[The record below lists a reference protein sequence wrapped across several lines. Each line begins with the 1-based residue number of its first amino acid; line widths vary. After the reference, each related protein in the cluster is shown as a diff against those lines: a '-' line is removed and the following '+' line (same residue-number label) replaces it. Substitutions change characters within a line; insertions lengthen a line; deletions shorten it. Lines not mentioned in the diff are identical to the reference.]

1 MFMFPEPPPA
11 DHYITDVS
19 PTFLS
24 DGIFYHGEPAS
35 CHKCVAK
42 QLRPI
47 KRTVSDPLAPMKEL
61 DSNTLN
67 RWLEKEKEM
76 YVDCPTKDD
85 GVVFQTLSNMPK
97 WKSEYQ
103 QKQKS
108 VFSMFPRSRQ
118 YELWHVRERRLKD
131 LEKQKAPVVPRVEKE
146 ERLETDD
153 EPCGLLKPP
162 FWWRDKSRKP
172 SELPVGNINDYVY
185 EKLKFNH
192 EEKLDIDHSS
202 NYIPDVIRRTQN
214 PEDTSIKDAL
224 DHANTFEV
232 VQKRNETLPV
242 ESLVDANVCHSR
254 KRTPAM
260 DCCKLEDVE
269 ADDDRRWQP
278 LHEYFEFPKT
288 KSEREH
294 MLRELTRP
302 FLHDMH
308 TWYTKNK
315 PTKLIIPLKHSGK
328 RPMPEWRFSH
338 L

>member
-1 MFMFPEPPPA
+1 
-11 DHYITDVS
+11 
-19 PTFLS
+19 
-24 DGIFYHGEPAS
+24 
-35 CHKCVAK
+35 
-42 QLRPI
+42 
-47 KRTVSDPLAPMKEL
+47 
-61 DSNTLN
+61 
-67 RWLEKEKEM
+67 
-76 YVDCPTKDD
+76 
-85 GVVFQTLSNMPK
+85 
-97 WKSEYQ
+97 
-103 QKQKS
+103 
-108 VFSMFPRSRQ
+108 MFPRSRQ

-146 ERLETDD
+146 ERLDIRNRTDD

-254 KRTPAM
+254 KPPAM